1 LKNASTLYSVNNK
14 VEPLRKN
21 VLAGTPM
28 QTEKRRLIE
37 LFYDKFWKELYIVAF
52 RRLRSEEDVEDILQD
67 IFLSLL
73 TGDVDLRSESS
84 VRAFLHLRLKS
95 RIINFYRKQLIHY
108 TFEHDAALK
117 SELADEDS
125 ETRLMTQELEVVV
138 MAEIKR
144 MPEKMKEI
152 FLLSRNEL
160 KTTDEIA
167 LQLNLS
173 NQTVRN
179 QISTAIKRVRVAVNN
194 YSQQELAP
202 TTVHIAVT
210 LGVLLL
216 INY

>member
-1 LKNASTLYSVNNK
+1 MYEKA
-14 VEPLRKN
+14 R
-21 VLAGTPM
+21 AGRPM

-52 RRLRSEEDVEDILQD
+52 RRLRSEEDVEDMLQD

-73 TGDVDLRSESS
+73 TGDVDLQSENS

-108 TFEHDAALK
+108 TFAQDAALK
-117 SELADEDS
+117 TELADQDS
-125 ETRLMTQELEVVV
+125 ETRLMTRELEVVV
-138 MAEIKR
+138 MDEITR

-160 KTTDEIA
+160 KTAEEIA
-167 LQLNLS
+167 VQLNLS

-179 QISTAIKRVRVAVNN
+179 QISTAIKRVRAAVND
-194 YSQQELAP
+194 YSQQDLAP
-202 TTVHIAVT
+202 AAIHIAVT
-210 LGVLLL
+210 LGALLL
-216 INY
+216 INH

>member
-1 LKNASTLYSVNNK
+1 MH
-14 VEPLRKN
+14 KN
-21 VLAGTPM
+21 VQAATPM
-28 QTEKRRLIE
+28 QTKKKQLIE

-52 RRLRSEEDVEDILQD
+52 RRLRSEEDVEDMLQD

-73 TGDVDLRSESS
+73 TGNADLQSESS

-108 TFEHDAALK
+108 TFEQDAILK
-117 SELADEDS
+117 SEPADQDS
-125 ETRLMTQELEVVV
+125 ETRLMTRELEGVV
-138 MAEIKR
+138 MDEITR

-179 QISTAIKRVRVAVNN
+179 QISTAIKRVRLAVNN
-194 YSQQELAP
+194 YSQQDVSPQAI
-202 TTVHIAVT
+202 HIAVT
-210 LGVLLL
+210 IVALLL
-216 INY
+216 IKY